1 MVEDGS
7 FVGHVVDGRCRM
19 KRPQTE
25 GWMITLGLCGA
36 ALLAALIAP
45 QLRADTVDEPEMGAD
60 VCVRLGPYEC
70 CYDPDE

>member
-1 MVEDGS
+1 MT
-7 FVGHVVDGRCRM
+7 RR
-19 KRPQTE
+19 KPE

-45 QLRADTVDEPEMGAD
+45 QLQAEPEEPELGAD

-70 CYDPDE
+70 CYDPEQE